1 MFKLFY
7 QCSSLWSC
15 QSPILMIHQ
24 LVYWIIGTYQIEY
37 LELKNALNS
46 HIFEI
51 FKCSVP
57 NIVFHLNALFAV
69 HLNIECQKR
78 SVTRKIL
85 TLSSQR
91 GAWRSWASELFK
103 LKIQHMSVWIHK
115 VLMIIKLNTISQL
128 LWVGALL
135 IVFSTLSSMLFFNVL
150 SKLKLTTQ
158 LCMVLFSVIK

>member
-1 MFKLFY
+1 MSVPNFNDP
-7 QCSSLWSC
+7 STS
-15 QSPILMIHQ
+15 ILDYWYISNW
-24 LVYWIIGTYQIEY
+24 VFGIEKCIEFSYWITLHIT
-37 LELKNALNS
+37 LHS

-91 GAWRSWASELFK
+91 GAWRSWALELFK

-158 LCMVLFSVIK
+158 LCMALFSVIK